1 MPRAA
6 HPVTLGPEHL
16 ASLAAARQA
25 DVLRREV
32 FELRAQRDALRE
44 VAVERHEAAS
54 LLEAENE
61 RLRSVAAL
69 GPIMT
74 AAASLEEVEAAIVLH
89 LYRDSHDCAARKT
102 QWPSVEMALGISEK
116 PIRTASKNLQYR
128 TDPIIFA
135 STGRRGGVHL
145 LPFGV
150 EVAKELEH
158 RAATAADSVP
168 TLRAHR
174 A

>member
-54 LLEAENE
+54 VLEAENE
-61 RLRSVAAL
+61 RLRSAAAL

-74 AAASLEEVEAAIVLH
+74 AAASLGEVEEAIVTH
-89 LYRDSHDCAARKT
+89 LWRNAHDCAASKT
-102 QWPSVEMALGISEK
+102 QWPAVVMNVGFSEK
-116 PIRTASKNLQYR
+116 RIRTASTNLQER
-128 TDPIIFA
+128 TDPIIE
-135 STGRRGGVHL
+135 TLPGRSGGVYL